1 MIELARDFWFKN
13 TLNCLKDDSKYIL
26 EIVETLS
33 TSMALL
39 LFLLILEKNE
49 NIQPPMLR
57 EVSSLRQIRKEY
69 LTPLVYTMQA
79 GMEGLLEDIKKQP
92 MATEALEH
100 RKIQLYAL

>member
-1 MIELARDFWFKN
+1 M
-13 TLNCLKDDSKYIL
+13 S
-26 EIVETLS
+26 
-33 TSMALL
+33 LL

-57 EVSSLRQIRKEY
+57 DPSCLRQIRKDY

-92 MATEALEH
+92 MAIEALE
-100 RKIQLYAL
+100 